1 MYWGSWLS
9 VCVIPLTY
17 CFFDL
22 KSAVIITNKRFKCR
36 NFTITE
42 TSVPCKNFVSIAS
55 PEHNSL
61 FQLKNSLYSGCAAII
76 KLHFLLIIRHL
87 SVCLLSN
94 VTLGVIEGPGH
105 CSHRDCCVLETA
117 MAFCQSLFESGT
129 CVFNCVYISIA
140 FCALVFAF
148 WRFGVLVFRRFSVSR
163 FERFAFC
170 AFWVVRFGVLQD
182 ACLALGVHL
191 FAL

>member
-22 KSAVIITNKRFKCR
+22 KSAVIITYKRFKCR

-42 TSVPCKNFVSIAS
+42 TSVPCKNFVSTAS

-105 CSHRDCCVLETA
+105 CSHWDCCVLEIA
-117 MAFCQSLFESGT
+117 RGWGSPGHSLGSLPGSQLYASVNISQLGFDIIILNLNLIAT
-129 CVFNCVYISIA
+129 C
-140 FCALVFAF
+140 
-148 WRFGVLVFRRFSVSR
+148 R
-163 FERFAFC
+163 
-170 AFWVVRFGVLQD
+170 
-182 ACLALGVHL
+182 L
-191 FAL
+191 F